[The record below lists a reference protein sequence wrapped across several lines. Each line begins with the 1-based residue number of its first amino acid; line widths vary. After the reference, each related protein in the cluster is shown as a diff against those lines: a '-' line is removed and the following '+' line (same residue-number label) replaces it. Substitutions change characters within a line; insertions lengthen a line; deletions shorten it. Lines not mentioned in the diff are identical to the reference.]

1 VPYPILVLVG
11 PQGSGKKDLALKL
24 VEEFPEY
31 FVYGVSHTTR
41 PMRQGEENGREYHFV
56 TLDDFEVLL
65 KSVSGHIVR
74 NSITY
79 CEHRTCVQLIHGV
92 TNRADSCRQT
102 CVAVTCMASALTLWR
117 LWQRRVWRVLYTWNL
132 RYDLVDL

>member
-1 VPYPILVLVG
+1 MYVCVCVCSTLPSTEVPYPILVLVG

-79 CEHRTCVQLIHGV
+79 CEHVARVYNLSTVLLTGPIP
-92 TNRADSCRQT
+92 ADK
-102 CVAVTCMASALTLWR
+102 
-117 LWQRRVWRVLYTWNL
+117 RVSRS
-132 RYDLVDL
+132 LVWLQH